1 MIDKNLDQINN
12 EKNNIFE
19 KKSSNNNV
27 KIIKEIS
34 SSKKTLP
41 RSFGLKYVTSLFVA
55 SFGIVRVFV
64 SKMIFAFR

>member
-12 EKNNIFE
+12 VFE
-19 KKSSNNNV
+19 KKSS
-27 KIIKEIS
+27 IKEIS

-55 SFGIVRVFV
+55 SFGVVRVFV

>member
-12 EKNNIFE
+12 VFE

-41 RSFGLKYVTSLFVA
+41 RNSFGLKYVTSLFVA
-55 SFGIVRVFV
+55 SFGVVRVFV